1 MKLSELKSILQF
13 DTDFADTE
21 IDASFYTE
29 LEDILSQYADE
40 LVVHSISTNYIVCN
54 FYDFIFNHQE
64 EITKYIKAVYLD
76 EDLIDYKIAGIFN
89 NQDADCIAHFIEHDM
104 DDFLRGDY

>member
-1 MKLSELKSILQF
+1 MKLSELTNILQF

-29 LEDILSQYADE
+29 IEDILPQYANE

-54 FYDFIFNHQE
+54 FYDFIFNHKE
-64 EITKYIKAVYLD
+64 DIMKYIKAVYYA
-76 EDLIDYKIAGIFN
+76 EYIDSTINGIFKYK
-89 NQDADCIAHFIEHDM
+89 DAECIAYFIEHDM

>member
-1 MKLSELKSILQF
+1 MKLSELTNILQF

-29 LEDILSQYADE
+29 IEDILPQYANE
-40 LVVHSISTNYIVCN
+40 LVVHSISTHYIVCN
-54 FYDFIFNHQE
+54 FYDFIFNHKE
-64 EITKYIKAVYLD
+64 DITKYIKTVYHTD
-76 EDLIDYKIAGIFN
+76 FIDSTINGIFN
-89 NQDADCIAHFIEHDM
+89 DQDAECVAYFIEHDM

>member
-1 MKLSELKSILQF
+1 MKLADLKSIIQF

-21 IDASFYTE
+21 IDATFYTE
-29 LEDILSQYADE
+29 IEDILPQYSNE

-64 EITKYIKAVYLD
+64 EITKYIKVVYYTD
-76 EDLIDYKIAGIFN
+76 YIDNTINGIFKDR
-89 NQDADCIAHFIEHDM
+89 DAECIAYFIEHDM
-104 DDFLRGDY
+104 DNFLRGDY

>member
-1 MKLSELKSILQF
+1 MKLSELTNILQF

-29 LEDILSQYADE
+29 IEDILPQYADE

-54 FYDFIFNHQE
+54 FYDFIFNHKE
-64 EITKYIKAVYLD
+64 DIINYIKAVYV
-76 EDLIDYKIAGIFN
+76 EEFIDNKIAGIFN
-89 NQDADCIAHFIEHDM
+89 DKDVECIAYFIEHDM
-104 DDFLRGDY
+104 DEFLRGDY

>member
-29 LEDILSQYADE
+29 IEDILPQYADE
-40 LVVHSISTNYIVCN
+40 LLIEYAKTHEDYLYSP
-54 FYDFIFNHQE
+54 YDFTYNFLEDNGFL
-64 EITKYIKAVYLD
+64 LD
-76 EDLIDYKIAGIFN
+76 HKEYNFT
-89 NQDADCIAHFIEHDM
+89 
-104 DDFLRGDY
+104 Y

>member
-29 LEDILSQYADE
+29 IEDILPQYANE

-64 EITKYIKAVYLD
+64 EITKYIKAVYY
-76 EDLIDYKIAGIFN
+76 EEYIDSTINGIFN
-89 NQDADCIAHFIEHDM
+89 NQDVECIAYFITHDM

>member
-1 MKLSELKSILQF
+1 MKLSELTNILQF

-29 LEDILSQYADE
+29 IEDILPQYADE
-40 LVVHSISTNYIVCN
+40 LIVHSISTKYIVCDFYN
-54 FYDFIFNHQE
+54 FILTHKD
-64 EITKYIKAVYLD
+64 EITKYIKAVYH
-76 EDLIDYKIAGIFN
+76 ERYIDSKVNGIFKD
-89 NQDADCIAHFIEHDM
+89 QDAECIAYFIEHDM

>member
-1 MKLSELKSILQF
+1 MKLIELKNILQF

-29 LEDILSQYADE
+29 IEDILPQYANE

-64 EITKYIKAVYLD
+64 EITNYIKTVYYSD
-76 EDLIDYKIAGIFN
+76 YIDSTINGIFEDK
-89 NQDADCIAHFIEHDM
+89 DAECIAYFIEHDM
-104 DDFLRGDY
+104 DNFLRGDY

>member
-1 MKLSELKSILQF
+1 MKLSELTNILQF

-29 LEDILSQYADE
+29 LDDILPQYADE

-54 FYDFIFNHQE
+54 FYDFIFKHKE
-64 EITKYIKAVYLD
+64 EITKYIRAVYY
-76 EDLIDYKIAGIFN
+76 EEYIDSTITGIFEDK
-89 NQDADCIAHFIEHDM
+89 DAECIAYFIEHDM
-104 DDFLRGDY
+104 DNFLRGDY

>member
-1 MKLSELKSILQF
+1 MKLIELKNILQF
-13 DTDFADTE
+13 DIDFADTE

-29 LEDILSQYADE
+29 IEDILPQYANE

-54 FYDFIFNHQE
+54 FYDFIFNHKE
-64 EITKYIKAVYLD
+64 DITEYIKTVYH
-76 EDLIDYKIAGIFN
+76 EEYIDSTINGIFN
-89 NQDADCIAHFIEHDM
+89 NEDAECIAYFIEHDM